1 MIIILYLVPTAQ
13 HYYKQELHHTRARM
27 HKVTEPGCLEELNPQ
42 SSGLAVVYKEG
53 ELEHTYLK
61 RFLSGNRRSRSKQQT
76 DVNFLE
82 SSEPTAH
89 VQ

>member
-1 MIIILYLVPTAQ
+1 MWKQGTFCVLLSPGIAIPLV
-13 HYYKQELHHTRARM
+13 
-27 HKVTEPGCLEELNPQ
+27 Q
-42 SSGLAVVYKEG
+42 SSGLAVAYKEG
-53 ELEHTYLK
+53 ELEHAYLK

-76 DVNFLE
+76 GVNFLE